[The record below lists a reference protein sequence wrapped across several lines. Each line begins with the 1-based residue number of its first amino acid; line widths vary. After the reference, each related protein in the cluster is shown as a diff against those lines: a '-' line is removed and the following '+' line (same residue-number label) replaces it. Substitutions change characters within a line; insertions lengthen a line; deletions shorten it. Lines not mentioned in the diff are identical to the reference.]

1 MVHNLLFLLSNKSN
15 LEILKQV
22 LFIRHAQSIANAGG
36 RTANIES
43 IELSDLGKQQAQEL
57 AANFKIVPDLV
68 IMSPYVRTQ
77 LTAQPL
83 IDRFKIT
90 NTQIWEEVKEL
101 TYLDR
106 VKYANTT
113 QNEREVGVKEFWERN
128 DPEWRDPNDSESFHD
143 LMRRVELTLVKI
155 MSAKEKND
163 NIVVFTHGQFL
174 LALRLF
180 LKYPDFT
187 PKELMNKFWEDYYE
201 YPIYNTQVFTLDDL
215 IK

>member
-1 MVHNLLFLLSNKSN
+1 M
-15 LEILKQV
+15 KQV
-22 LFIRHAQSIANAGG
+22 LFIRHAQSVANAGG

-68 IMSPYVRTQ
+68 IISPYVRTL
-77 LTAQPL
+77 LTAKPL

-106 VKYANTT
+106 VKYADTT
-113 QNEREVGVKEFWERN
+113 QDEREEGVKEFWKRN
-128 DPEWRDPNDSESFHD
+128 DPEWRDPNGAESFHD
-143 LMRRVELTLVKI
+143 FILRIEHTLVKL
-155 MSAKEKND
+155 MDAKKKYD

-180 LKYPDFT
+180 LKYPDLT
-187 PKELMNKFWEDYYE
+187 PKELMNKFWEEYAE
-201 YPIYNTQVFTLDDL
+201 YPIYNAQVFTLDDL
-215 IK
+215 TK